1 MITLADFQRFATLG
15 EYPGILAY
23 ILVINGLYLFLMMDT
38 CCFAWCIRARNRR
51 RHLSWVEARHEYNTS
66 NLRVAFPTLMHPAL
80 THSLSPSQARH
91 ESIQH
96 YLFAF
101 QQQYTLDVFDQ
112 PSRRDFS
119 APCCAYAGGRRR
131 EWRSFWVQYVTFIMI
146 HHKAIMIWRPHRV
159 YKVHAPQPRR
169 PIPPPPS
176 PTAPHLL
183 SPLTRLRCA
192 VCSPRGRS
200 ARS

>member
-51 RHLSWVEARHEYNTS
+51 RHLSWVE
-66 NLRVAFPTLMHPAL
+66 
-80 THSLSPSQARH
+80 ARH

-169 PIPPPPS
+169 HNPPPRLPPPPPLTS
-176 PTAPHLL
+176 
-183 SPLTRLRCA
+183 SPLPRRLRCA
-192 VCSPRGRS
+192 VCSRRGRS

>member
-1 MITLADFQRFATLG
+1 MHGLG
-15 EYPGILAY
+15 HP
-23 ILVINGLYLFLMMDT
+23 
-38 CCFAWCIRARNRR
+38 R
-51 RHLSWVEARHEYNTS
+51 
-66 NLRVAFPTLMHPAL
+66 PTHRPPLPL
-80 THSLSPSQARH
+80 PQARH

-159 YKVHAPQPRR
+159 YKVHAPQPRD
-169 PIPPPPS
+169 
-176 PTAPHLL
+176 T
-183 SPLTRLRCA
+183 CD
-192 VCSPRGRS
+192 
-200 ARS
+200 